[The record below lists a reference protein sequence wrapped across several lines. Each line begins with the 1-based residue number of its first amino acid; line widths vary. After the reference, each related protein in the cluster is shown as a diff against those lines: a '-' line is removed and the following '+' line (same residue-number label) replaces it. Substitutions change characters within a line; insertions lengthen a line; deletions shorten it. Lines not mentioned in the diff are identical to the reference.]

1 MNTWFEL
8 ALACLVC
15 ARLTRMIILDTGPW
29 SVFKKFREWLGVERP
44 KEFTYGG
51 LVELFNCPWCL
62 SVPMSF
68 PVVSVFGPSS
78 LEEWIVHALAVS
90 FVAGAL
96 VVSTHKE

>member
-8 ALACLVC
+8 AIACLVC
-15 ARLTRMIILDTGPW
+15 ARLTRMIILDTGPG
-29 SVFKKFREWLGVERP
+29 SIFKNFREWLGVESP

-68 PVVSVFGPSS
+68 PVVSVFGVSS
-78 LEEWIVHALAVS
+78 WEEWIVNSLAVS